1 MNRSWCATSVLL
13 ALGLLFFSPAGL
25 PAQQPAAPPPSADI
39 VEIFATS
46 QQKTGDTFLLQGNV
60 EIRYR
65 GMRLTAD
72 EVTYDEKTRWAEAR
86 GHVVFERDDDHLEAT
101 EGRYQLSTGEGT
113 FQKVEGTVGLPPK
126 PAHQFLVATNPF
138 YIEADRVERHSDGS
152 YTLEHAWVTNC
163 QPGKP
168 KWRLQSAR
176 ANVRPGKNVRLYYAT
191 FFIRGV
197 PVLYTPYT
205 AVSIA
210 DQPRQSGFLWPTF
223 GNDSLRGTNFS
234 LAYFWAINPHA
245 DLQVGGQFF
254 NQGGW
259 TQSATLRALPTMNSR
274 VEVNYFRAIADK
286 LSRTQQRKHAIG
298 IDQSGKTGRVF
309 GEARLAH
316 GFRAVAD
323 INFLSSQAFRL
334 GFADTFLEAVSSEVR
349 ANAFVTN
356 NPDTFYINGYLHRY
370 QNFFQANPE
379 RSVTL
384 FTGPGFDAG
393 TRPRALPW
401 FRRTPIYYSVDA
413 HAGGMHRDDPDIQTP
428 SLVQRYEI
436 YPRLTVPL
444 RLGRYFGV
452 TPTFGVRAMRYG
464 SREVPDPLVPGG
476 LTVVNRA
483 LRRATGEVSV
493 NVRFPSLERIFEG
506 KNARYKHVIEPNVT
520 YRYVNG
526 VHDFDEI
533 IRFDERDIVTDTH
546 EVEYGITQRI
556 YVKNRAKGSQVR
568 ELIRWRIAQKYFID
582 RNFGG
587 ALQPEARNV
596 FQSTI
601 ALTPFAFSDQ
611 AHGFSPITTSVQI
624 TPGGRLDTDFRL
636 DYDPNKHKVLNTRLG
651 VGLGLT
657 ELVRLSVTHYTLR
670 NPDQLQPR
678 FNQLWALTSYG
689 NLYRHGFNV
698 AGGMAWDIRQN
709 YLPSS
714 VVQTSYNWDCCGV
727 AFAFRRLGLGLPRS
741 QNEYRFVF
749 TIANVGSFGNMR
761 PNERLF

>member
-1 MNRSWCATSVLL
+1 MNRSRLFSILSAS
-13 ALGLLFFSPAGL
+13 ALLFLAPTL
-25 PAQQPAAPPPSADI
+25 QAQQPATPPPSADL

-46 QQKTGDTFLLQGNV
+46 QQKTGDTYLLQGNV

-72 EVTYDEKTRWAEAR
+72 EATYDEKTRWAEAR
-86 GHVVFERDDDHLEAT
+86 GHVVFEREDDRLEAT
-101 EGRYQLSTGEGT
+101 EGRYHLGTGEGT
-113 FQKVEGTVGLPPK
+113 FQKVEGTVGVPPK
-126 PAHQFLVATNPF
+126 PANQFLVTTNPF
-138 YIEADRVERHSDGS
+138 YFEADRVERHSDGS

-163 QPGKP
+163 LPGRP

-176 ANVRPGKNVRLYYAT
+176 AKVRPGKNVRLYRAT
-191 FFIRGV
+191 FSIRGV
-197 PVLYTPYT
+197 PVLYSPYT

-210 DQPRQSGFLWPTF
+210 DKPRQSGFLWPTF
-223 GNDSLRGTNFS
+223 GNDSLRGTNFTG
-234 LAYFWAINPHA
+234 AYFWAINPHA
-245 DLQVGGQFF
+245 DLQVGGQFY

-259 TQSATLRALPTMNSR
+259 TQSATLRALPTMNSQ
-274 VEVNYFRAIADK
+274 VEVNYFGARADK
-286 LSRTQQRKHAIG
+286 LRRTQESKRGIG
-298 IDQSGKTGRVF
+298 IDQSGHTGRVF
-309 GEARLAH
+309 GEALLPH

-334 GFADTFLEAVSSEVR
+334 GFADTFLEAVNSEVR

-356 NPDTFYINGYLHRY
+356 NPDTFYFNGYVHRY
-370 QNFFQANPE
+370 QNFFQADPE

-428 SLVQRYEI
+428 ALVQRYEI
-436 YPRLTVPL
+436 YPRLSVPL

-464 SREVPDPLVPGG
+464 SREVPNPLAPGG

-493 NVRFPSLERIFEG
+493 DVRFPSLERIFER
-506 KNARYKHVIEPNVT
+506 KNARYKHVIEPDVT

-546 EVEYGITQRI
+546 EVEYGITQRL
-556 YVKNRAKGSQVR
+556 YVKNRAEGSQAR

-582 RNFGG
+582 RNFDG
-587 ALQPEARNV
+587 ALQPGARNV

-611 AHGFSPITTSVQI
+611 ARGFSPIITSVQI
-624 TPGGRLDTDFRL
+624 TPGGRFDTDFRL
-636 DYDPNKHKVLNTRLG
+636 DYDPNKHKALNTRLG
-651 VGLGLT
+651 VGLTLT
-657 ELVRLSVTHYTLR
+657 ELVHLSVTHYTLR
-670 NPDQLQPR
+670 NPDQFQPR
-678 FNQLWALTSYG
+678 FNQLWVLATYG
-689 NLYRHGFNV
+689 NLFRHGFNV
-698 AGGMAWDIRQN
+698 AGGVAWDIRQD

-727 AFAFRRLGLGLPRS
+727 AFAFRRLGLGTLRS

-749 TIANVGSFGNMR
+749 TIANVGSFGNLR